1 MKTGV
6 TTAMNGAKTA
16 ASTAWNGLKSVVS
29 SVTGGIKTSV
39 TTGFNATRTAAT
51 TAFNGVKS
59 GVSTAM
65 NAAKSTVST
74 VCNAFKSTFNGTKL
88 TLPSIATGALN
99 TAKNAVSGALGTIR
113 NAVSGIRLSLPRI
126 GGGGIS
132 LPHVSISGRFS
143 LSPPSIPRFSV
154 SWYKNGGI
162 MQDPTVFGIAG
173 NTILAGGEA
182 GAEAILPLKE
192 FYDYITS
199 LLDTKLSKM
208 AGNKTIIENH
218 FYIDGDE
225 VSARTYTRVKEELA
239 EDYKKRR

>member
-1 MKTGV
+1 
-6 TTAMNGAKTA
+6 MNGAKTA
-16 ASTAWNGLKSVVS
+16 ATTAA
-29 SVTGGIKTSV
+29 TGIKTGI
-39 TTGFNATRTAAT
+39 TTGFNAAKAAAT

-74 VCNAFKSTFNGTKL
+74 VCNAFRSTFNGTKL
-88 TLPSIATGALN
+88 TLPNIAMGALN

-113 NAVSGIRLSLPRI
+113 NAVSGIRLSLPKI

-143 LSPPSIPRFSV
+143 INPPSIPHFSV

-162 MQDPTVFGIAG
+162 MQDPTVFGMAG
-173 NTILAGGEA
+173 NTLLAGGEA

-192 FYDYITS
+192 FYDYITA